1 MALDVGD
8 LAYPTSWSSWTKYHS
23 SLMKATAWTSSTWI
37 SPKRSI
43 KCHTS
48 ICWRDN
54 TRRKGS
60 GCSDQ
65 WWFKMVES
73 LRAGI
78 HKGEQGARYDKQND
92 PQQRQKNSTQFIQI
106 LGKTSSGIL
115 FTCLVS
121 TLHTIKRTNSY
132 WRKFSIDLPEWYL
145 V

>member
-1 MALDVGD
+1 ML
-8 LAYPTSWSSWTKYHS
+8 TSVMMHLGRNNPQSKYHMNNKV
-23 SLMKATAWTSSTWI
+23 LEIIHEEKDLGVLI
-37 SPKRSI
+37 S
-43 KCHTS
+43 
-48 ICWRDN
+48 D
-54 TRRKGS
+54 
-60 GCSDQ
+60 
-65 WWFKMVES
+65 MVES

-132 WRKFSIDLPEWYL
+132 WRKFSIDLQE
-145 V
+145 